1 MAVQIAP
8 IPDERAQ
15 RILENPS
22 GYFAEARERVR
33 AEVEREVARER
44 GEER

>member
-8 IPDERAQ
+8 VPDERAEK
-15 RILENPS
+15 ILKNPA

-44 GEER
+44 GAE